1 MFTGIIEELGH
12 VEAIERTDGGARL
25 TVVAPRSV
33 ADLSIGD
40 SIAVNGTC
48 LTAVHIADGRFE
60 AEAVLETL
68 TRTNLGDLAVGSP
81 VNLERPMRAD
91 GRFDGHIVQGHVDGV
106 GTVAALTEEGD
117 GYRLTVAM
125 PSELAPYVVEKGS
138 ITIDGISLTV
148 AALGSDAIEVAI
160 IPHTMQATVLGTR
173 QVGDRVNLEVDVVA
187 KYVERMLG
195 AHR

>member
-1 MFTGIIEELGH
+1 MFTGIIEELGQ

-25 TVVAPRSV
+25 TVLAPRST
-33 ADLSIGD
+33 ADLSVGD

-48 LTAVHIADGRFE
+48 LTAVRIADDRFE

-68 TRTNLGDLAVGSP
+68 ARTNLGDLSVGSA

-125 PSELAPYVVEKGS
+125 PTELAPYVVEKGS
-138 ITIDGISLTV
+138 ITIDGISLTI
-148 AALGSDAIEVAI
+148 AALESDVIEVAI
-160 IPHTMQATVLGTR
+160 IPHTMQATVLGSR